1 MSTVELTESIAPL
14 PSVPKRDVSGF
25 SRFPA
30 NESLRRTGLHLSLSA
45 KSNFYLPEISRSCRT
60 ASDGSVGGGSGWA
73 RIQIIRQHESLNLY
87 KSLNTLCCGPCR
99 NPLWFTILD
108 KQAGSWG
115 LNTLRRDIL
124 AEKFVTKIFKDGV
137 RRHMAD
143 PKVP

>member
-1 MSTVELTESIAPL
+1 ML
-14 PSVPKRDVSGF
+14 
-25 SRFPA
+25 
-30 NESLRRTGLHLSLSA
+30 
-45 KSNFYLPEISRSCRT
+45 
-60 ASDGSVGGGSGWA
+60 W
-73 RIQIIRQHESLNLY
+73 
-87 KSLNTLCCGPCR
+87 TLCR
-99 NPLWFTILD
+99 NPRWFTILD